1 MYTYYNSLSLPTALP
16 IWGEV
21 IGFPPA
27 DGNSRD
33 ARRGEPRGDIG
44 GDVEHRMAGLAR
56 GEEAF
61 VGGIV
66 GEEMLNE
73 AVVDLVGGASDA
85 RADRRSDMGAA
96 RAEAFHRV
104 QRRIGDPGE
113 RALPAR
119 VRGADGA
126 GLAVG
131 AQHATGVRG

>member
-1 MYTYYNSLSLPTALP
+1 
-16 IWGEV
+16 
-21 IGFPPA
+21 
-27 DGNSRD
+27 
-33 ARRGEPRGDIG
+33 
-44 GDVEHRMAGLAR
+44 
-56 GEEAF
+56 
-61 VGGIV
+61 
-66 GEEMLNE
+66 MLNE

-119 VRGADGA
+119 VRGADDA

-131 AQHATGVRG
+131 EKHGHAVGGQYAEQDAGRARDERIGFGPRGEVCGLVVDDAALSVNLIKPGKRDRTSGWEGKRGSDLV